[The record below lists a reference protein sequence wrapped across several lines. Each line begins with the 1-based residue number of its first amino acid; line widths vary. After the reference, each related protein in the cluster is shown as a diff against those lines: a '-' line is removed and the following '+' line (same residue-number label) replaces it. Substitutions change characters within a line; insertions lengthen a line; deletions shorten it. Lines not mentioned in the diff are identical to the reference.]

1 MPVSPEAPASD
12 DEAPPGQ
19 GLAIA
24 AESLYLV
31 NLLLL
36 PGLAFLALL
45 WLYFRH
51 RDDMPPLALG
61 HLRQTLSASLWAGIL
76 LVIAN
81 LTIIALGGYDTP
93 WTWVVV
99 ILYFTAAHTTLIVLG
114 IVGLAR
120 ALAGQPYR
128 YPLAGKLLP

>member
-1 MPVSPEAPASD
+1 MPVLPEPPAV
-12 DEAPPGQ
+12 DEESPPGQ

-45 WLYFRH
+45 WLYLRH
-51 RDDMPPLALG
+51 RDDAPALACG

-81 LTIIALGGYDTP
+81 LTIIVLGGYDAP
-93 WTWVVV
+93 WTWVIV
-99 ILYFTAAHTTLIVLG
+99 IPYFTTVHTTLVILG
-114 IVGLAR
+114 TLGLAR

-128 YPLAGKLLP
+128 YPLVGKLLP

>member
-1 MPVSPEAPASD
+1 MPASSEPSATD
-12 DEAPPGQ
+12 DETPPGQ

-51 RDDMPPLALG
+51 RDDAPALARG
-61 HLRQTLSASLWAGIL
+61 HLGQTLSASLWAGAL
-76 LVIAN
+76 LVIVN
-81 LTIIALGGYDTP
+81 LTIIVLGGYDAP
-93 WTWVVV
+93 WTWVIV
-99 ILYFTAAHTTLIVLG
+99 ILYFTTAHTTLIVLG

-120 ALAGQPYR
+120 ALAGQSYR
-128 YPLAGKLLP
+128 YPLVGKPLP

>member
-1 MPVSPEAPASD
+1 MPASAEPPPSD
-12 DEAPPGQ
+12 DAAPPGQ
-19 GLAIA
+19 ELAIA

-51 RDDMPPLALG
+51 GATAPPLARG
-61 HLRQTLSASLWAGIL
+61 HLRQTLSASLWAGAL
-76 LVIAN
+76 LAFVS
-81 LTIIALGGYDTP
+81 LVLVALGGYAAA

-99 ILYFTAAHTTLIVLG
+99 ILYFTTAHTTLVVLG
-114 IVGLAR
+114 ILGLAR
-120 ALAGQPYR
+120 ALAGQSYR
-128 YPLAGKLLP
+128 YPLIGNLWP

>member
-1 MPVSPEAPASD
+1 MPASPEPPASD
-12 DEAPPGQ
+12 AELLPGQ

-51 RDDMPPLALG
+51 RDDAPALARG
-61 HLRQTLSASLWAGIL
+61 HLRQTLSASLWAGAL
-76 LVIAN
+76 LVIVN
-81 LTIIALGGYDTP
+81 LLIVALGGYAAA

-99 ILYFTAAHTTLIVLG
+99 ILYFTTAHTTLIVLG
-114 IVGLAR
+114 ILGLAR

-128 YPLAGKLLP
+128 YPLIGNPLP

>member
-1 MPVSPEAPASD
+1 MPASPEPPASD
-12 DEAPPGQ
+12 IEARPDQ
-19 GLAIA
+19 GLAVA
-24 AESLYLV
+24 AESLYLC

-45 WLYFRH
+45 WLHFRH
-51 RDDMPPLALG
+51 RDNAPPLARG

-81 LTIIALGGYDTP
+81 LTIIALGGYDAP

-99 ILYFTAAHTTLIVLG
+99 ILYFTTAHTTLIVLG

-120 ALAGQPYR
+120 ALAGQAFR
-128 YPLAGKLLP
+128 YPLVGNLLP